1 MDMYQIQ
8 KNSFTLARQANEVR
22 TKVINK
28 TGSKTLQRFIADNAD
43 KKARVCPDRATA
55 YDSLPFDHEAVN
67 LQTTC

>member
-43 KKARVCPDRATA
+43 KKAKVCP
-55 YDSLPFDHEAVN
+55 
-67 LQTTC
+67 